1 MGDIRVVVEWGVA
14 LRAMPGQPETGD
26 GYLAKPLPGG
36 GVLLA
41 VLDGLGHGAKA
52 ADATRVAIHA
62 LENGP
67 ERASAAE
74 LLRLCH
80 EALQS
85 TRGVA
90 MSIARIEAAGTM
102 AWQSVGNNRGIL
114 LRADAGMASLPTS
127 LRGVRR
133 SEGLLS
139 RPGVVGY
146 QLPRVQTGLFGVFL
160 SRGDVLVVATDG
172 VYGDFAAGISLPDRL
187 SGVQQFADGILAH
200 YGKDTDDALVLVAR
214 YTGGG
219 VRM

>member
-26 GYLAKPLPGG
+26 GYLVKPLPGG

-52 ADATRVAIHA
+52 AAATAVALRT
-62 LENGP
+62 LENSP

-80 EALQS
+80 EALQM

-90 MSIARIEAAGTM
+90 LSLARIEVAGTM
-102 AWQSVGNNRGIL
+102 AWQSVGNIRGVL
-114 LRADAGMASLPTS
+114 LRAGDGVAS

-146 QLPRVQTGLFGVFL
+146 RVPRVQTGLFGVSL

-172 VYGDFAAGISLPDRL
+172 VRGDFAAEVSLADMG
-187 SGVQQFADGILAH
+187 SGGVQQFADGILAR
-200 YGKDTDDALVLVAR
+200 YGKDTDDALVLAAR

-219 VRM
+219 VRA